1 MTRITDVN
9 VLFSGQEPKFTAE
22 LSQIEL
28 MKTLSWYSQ
37 NRDNKDAQKWA
48 SDYFKKNFKITNVTE
63 HLKSRSSTFG
73 FLCRILNNGGLLSDK
88 DSIWFNAEVEK
99 IQQELKTKK
108 PVKVVDSPTVK
119 IVVPNIQ
126 DRIKERA
133 SECIGELEG
142 QIDELVS
149 TKFSA
154 DVSPYAMMHG
164 MEIKGV
170 HTRHISEWF
179 KKKRIE
185 FDDALHTD
193 DAEVKEGWSNFTK
206 PQLKKLIAYCD
217 QVLVDCNKLAGEA
230 VKSRKP
236 RKRKTKTPD
245 QLVSKLKYL
254 AEFPDLKLT
263 SIAPKD
269 IIGASQL
276 WVFNTKNRKLGCYQ
290 AIDADGFSVKG
301 STLLNFNEVKSIQK
315 TLRKPEATLPEIV
328 KGGKVYLRSA
338 LDNIRAV
345 ESGLTGRF
353 NSDTIL
359 IRVVK

>member
-1 MTRITDVN
+1 MARITDAN
-9 VLFSGQEPKFTAE
+9 LMMAGQEPKFSEE
-22 LSQIEL
+22 LSQSDL
-28 MKTLSWYSQ
+28 MKTLSWYAQ
-37 NRDNKDAQKWA
+37 NKDRNDSHKWA
-48 SDYFKKNFKITNVTE
+48 SEYFKKKLKVTNATDQI
-63 HLKSRSSTFG
+63 KSRVATFG
-73 FLCRILNNGGLLSDK
+73 FICRIILNGGSLSAK
-88 DSIWFNAEVEK
+88 DSKWFDEEVLK
-99 IQQELKTKK
+99 IQDEVKNKK
-108 PVKVVDSPTVK
+108 PVKVVDVQVK
-119 IVVPNIQ
+119 APAPNIQ

-142 QIDELVS
+142 QLDDLIIS
-149 TKFSA
+149 KFSA

-179 KKKRIE
+179 KKKRIQ
-185 FDDALHTD
+185 FDDVLHTD
-193 DAEVKEGWSNFTK
+193 DAQVKEGWSNFTK
-206 PQLKKLIAYCD
+206 PQMKKLIAYCD
-217 QVLVDCNKLAGEA
+217 QVILDCNKMAGEA

-245 QLVSKLKYL
+245 QLVAKLKYL
-254 AEFPDLKLT
+254 VEFPDLKLK

-276 WVFNTKNRKLGCYQ
+276 WVFNTKNRKLGCYH

-301 STLLNFNEVKSIQK
+301 STLLNYNEVKSLQK
-315 TLRKPEATLPEIV
+315 TLRKPEATLPEIL
-328 KGGKVYLRSA
+328 KGGKVYLRNA
-338 LDNIRAV
+338 LDGIRAV

-359 IRVVK
+359 VRVVK

>member
-1 MTRITDVN
+1 MARITDVN
-9 VLFSGQEPKFTAE
+9 VVFSGQEPKFTAE
-22 LSQIEL
+22 LTQIDL

-37 NRDNKDAQKWA
+37 NKDSKDAQKWA
-48 SDYFKKNFKITNVTE
+48 ADYFKKKYKITSVSE
-63 HLKSRSSTFG
+63 LLKSRSSTFG
-73 FLCRILNNGGLLSDK
+73 FLCRIITNGGTLSAK
-88 DSIWFNAEVEK
+88 DSVWFNEEIEK
-99 IQQELKTKK
+99 IQKELKEKK
-108 PVKVVDSPTVK
+108 PVKVVDSPVVK
-119 IVVPNIQ
+119 IAVPNIQ

-142 QIDELVS
+142 QIDELVL

-154 DVSPYAMMHG
+154 DVSPYGMMHG

-170 HTRHISEWF
+170 HTKHISEWF
-179 KKKRIE
+179 KKKRIQ
-185 FDDALHTD
+185 FDDALHTT

-217 QVLVDCNKLAGEA
+217 QVLLDCNKLAGEA
-230 VKSRKP
+230 IKSRKP

-263 SIAPKD
+263 SVAPKD

-301 STLLNFNEVKSIQK
+301 STLLNYNEVKSIQK
-315 TLRKPEATLPEIV
+315 TLRKPEATLPEIL

-359 IRVVK
+359 VRIVK